1 MALCPHW
8 TYVVSCEYMFVG
20 KASSVGDQLEMNKK
34 QNSDVKLA
42 TAAGDSSLQ
51 VPLWGSGR
59 FGGEETGLGT

>member
-51 VPLWGSGR
+51 VPL
-59 FGGEETGLGT
+59 